1 MKIGDKIHEDF
12 TDERREAFEKAQLEM
27 AFACEANGWCMEDG
41 YEEDGKRYLIIK
53 SPYIP
58 TLSELRTDALSRI
71 NSVTSTAI
79 LSGFDYKI
87 NDEILHFSYNH
98 EDQLNFSDTFNGIA
112 MKKLMRVEDLPETID
127 WNGWR
132 NPTESSKGELVVLTL
147 TPEDFLTLYTKG
159 AFVHKQTHLEIGK
172 QRKKLIN
179 DATSIEEINSL
190 LKEWNI

>member
-1 MKIGDKIHEDF
+1 MKYKVGDIIPFEQTQEATDYVNSVEGNYYLEDYAP
-12 TDERREAFEKAQLEM
+12 DENGNMQLIVRQLTFSE
-27 AFACEANGWCMEDG
+27 
-41 YEEDGKRYLIIK
+41 
-53 SPYIP
+53 P
-58 TLSELRTDALSRI
+58 TFDEVRTTALSHI
-71 NSVTSTAI
+71 DSVTSSNI
-79 LSGFDYKI
+79 LAGFDYKI
-87 NDEILHFSYNH
+87 NNEILHFSYNH

-112 MKKLMRVEDLPETID
+112 MKKLMGVEDLPETID

-159 AFVHKQTHLEIGK
+159 ALIHKQTHLEIGK

-179 DATSIEEINSL
+179 DAITIEEINSL

>member
-1 MKIGDKIHEDF
+1 MKHYAKIENEKDKIVSVGLG
-12 TDERREAFEKAQLEM
+12 TDSAFYKSIGMELMDVEQSY
-27 AFACEANGWCMEDG
+27 NGNWYIAG
-41 YEEDGKRYLIIK
+41 
-53 SPYIP
+53 YIP
-58 TLSELRTDALSRI
+58 KQPITEVRTTALSRI
-71 NSVTSTAI
+71 DSVTSFN
-79 LSGFDYKI
+79 LLNGFDYKI

-112 MKKLMRVEDLPETID
+112 MKKLMGVEDLPETID

-159 AFVHKQTHLEIGK
+159 AFVHKQTHLELGK